1 MGFSGEELAG
11 RHFGAYGAI
20 VAAAE
25 VREGP
30 LQAGA
35 CAFQWADKCHRRQ
48 VVPNSHHRHDALHAT
63 NNPEEEG
70 DLGMVVG
77 HSTEREADQD
87 EGDCGYKANH
97 SQTHKSKKGE
107 LPPSCRLGGEP
118 ERMQLV
124 TLSTWWKFRRWRYT
138 EK

>member
-1 MGFSGEELAG
+1 MGFSDEELAG

-20 VAAAE
+20 VDAAE

-35 CAFQWADKCHRRQ
+35 CAFQRADNCHRKK
-48 VVPNSHHRHDALHAT
+48 VVPNSHRRHGALHVT

-77 HSTEREADQD
+77 HSTQREADQD
-87 EGDCGYKANH
+87 ERGCGCKANH
-97 SQTHKSKKGE
+97 SHTHKSKKGE
-107 LPPSCRLGGEP
+107 LHPSCHLGGES
-118 ERMQLV
+118 EMMRLV
-124 TLSTWWKFRRWRYT
+124 TLSTWWQLRR
-138 EK
+138 